1 MKLLIAVI
9 HPKDADVC
17 VAALTGAGFLCTR
30 FASYGG
36 FLDRENVTLL
46 IGVDAARVDE
56 VIDILRTRAKR
67 RTEVLPGTAREGA
80 ARTAPTALDVEIG
93 GATVFV
99 VDIERFEKL

>member
-9 HPKDADVC
+9 HPKDADAC

-36 FLDRENVTLL
+36 FLDQDNVTLL
-46 IGVDAARVDE
+46 VGVDAARVEE
-56 VIDILRTRAKR
+56 VLDILRARAKR
-67 RTEVLPGTAREGA
+67 RTEVLPGAARQRVSGA
-80 ARTAPTALDVEIG
+80 ASPSLDVEVG
-93 GATVFV
+93 GATIFL